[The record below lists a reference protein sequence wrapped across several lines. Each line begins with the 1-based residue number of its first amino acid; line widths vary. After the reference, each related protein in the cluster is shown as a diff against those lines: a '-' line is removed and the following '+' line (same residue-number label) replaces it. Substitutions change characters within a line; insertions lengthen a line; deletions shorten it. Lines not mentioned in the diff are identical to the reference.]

1 MRVSD
6 MKKNRLLIIAVPA
19 LVILIG
25 LVLYQYGY
33 LRIQEELA
41 LILAEQDSK
50 SKTLEKYLAII
61 AEKPDLEKKLQTFK
75 EKRKTEAA
83 KLIESETFSLAAAG
97 LQEMVKAIIISRGG
111 VISSERMGKE
121 EEMASASLGP
131 PKETLKSQK
140 PEKGPKPKKEKIED
154 KTRFKFVSVSFD
166 FTAPDTGALRD
177 IIFFV
182 ETRVPYLVIKELD
195 CRVRNFK
202 EPRELMVKLD
212 VTALYGGK

>member
-1 MRVSD
+1 
-6 MKKNRLLIIAVPA
+6 MKKNRLLLIGVPVM
-19 LVILIG
+19 VILIG
-25 LVLYQYGY
+25 LVIYQYGY
-33 LRIQEELA
+33 LSIQEELA
-41 LILAEQDSK
+41 LIRQEQDSK

-61 AEKPDLEKKLQTFK
+61 AEKPNLEKKFQTLK
-75 EKRKTEAA
+75 ERRKAETA
-83 KLIESETFSLAAAG
+83 KLIEAETFSLAAAG
-97 LQEMVKAIIISRGG
+97 LQEMVKGIITSRGG

-121 EEMASASLGP
+121 EDISAGSSGP
-131 PKETLKSQK
+131 AKEAAKSQK
-140 PEKGPKPKKEKIED
+140 PEKGPKPKKEKSED
-154 KTRFKFVSVSFD
+154 KIRFKFVNVSFD

-182 ETRVPYLVIKELD
+182 ETRIPYLAVKELD

>member
-1 MRVSD
+1 
-6 MKKNRLLIIAVPA
+6 MKKNRLLLIAVPL
-19 LVILIG
+19 LVILLG
-25 LVLYQYGY
+25 LAIYQYGY

-41 LILAEQDSK
+41 LIREEQDSK
-50 SKTLEKYLAII
+50 SKTLGKYLAII
-61 AEKPDLEKKLQTFK
+61 AEKPNLEKKFQTLK
-75 EKRKTEAA
+75 ERRKTETT
-83 KLIESETFSLAAAG
+83 KLIEAETFSLAAAG
-97 LQEMVKAIIISRGG
+97 LQEMVKGIITSRGG

-121 EEMASASLGP
+121 EDMAPGP
-131 PKETLKSQK
+131 PGPAKEAAKSQK
-140 PEKGPKPKKEKIED
+140 PEKGIKPKKEKSED
-154 KTRFKFVSVSFD
+154 KSRFKFVNVSFD

-182 ETRVPYLVIKELD
+182 ESRVPYLVIKELD

>member
-1 MRVSD
+1 
-6 MKKNRLLIIAVPA
+6 MKKNRLLIIAVPL
-19 LVILIG
+19 LVILAG

-33 LRIQEELA
+33 LRIQKELA
-41 LILAEQDSK
+41 LILEEQDSK
-50 SKTLEKYLAII
+50 AKTLEKYLAII
-61 AEKPDLEKKLQTFK
+61 AQKPDLEKKFQTLK
-75 EKRKTEAA
+75 EQRKAETT
-83 KLIESETFSLAAAG
+83 KLIEGETFSLAAAG
-97 LQEMVKAIIISRGG
+97 LQEIVKGIILSRGG

-121 EEMASASLGP
+121 EDMAPAPSGP

-140 PEKGPKPKKEKIED
+140 PEKSPKAKKEKFED
-154 KTRFKFVSVSFD
+154 KSRFKFVSVSFD

-177 IIFFV
+177 IVFFV